1 MRSWLWL
8 VDAVFLYLGLL
19 LRVGYFTLFERKALA
34 AFHLRK
40 GPSKVGLMGLFQ
52 PLADA
57 IKLFSKEFFIP
68 REARPFA
75 FFWAPSRAM
84 FVTYMLWQV
93 YPLKRTVNFTSFDV
107 LVFVSIARLNI
118 YVLMISGWARNSKYP
133 VLAANR
139 AVAQVVS
146 YEVVMTLL
154 LSCFIML
161 LKSYNVAKILS
172 FNQDY

>member
-1 MRSWLWL
+1 MRSRLWL
-8 VDAVFLYLGLL
+8 LDAVTCYLGLL
-19 LRVGYFTLFERKALA
+19 LGVGYFTLFERKVLA
-34 AFHLRK
+34 AFHIRK
-40 GPSKVGLMGLFQ
+40 GPNKVGFIGLCQ

-84 FVTYMLWQV
+84 FVTFMLWQL
-93 YPLKRTVNFTSFDV
+93 YPLKSTINFASFDV
-107 LVFVSIARLNI
+107 LLFVSVSRLNI
-118 YVLMISGWARNSKYP
+118 YVLIISGWASNSKYP

-146 YEVVMTLL
+146 YEVVITLL
-154 LSCFIML
+154 LGCFLIP
-161 LKSYNVAKILS
+161 LKSYNVLKILC
-172 FNQDY
+172 FNEDC